1 MDCSSGMAKRAAYP
15 LEGISSAPVAVT
27 HVRSLTMT
35 SLRRTQEPPANGG
48 SSGREA
54 TLRSVRSEL
63 KSAAQFCAQ
72 HRLDQVSGKVRPRQG
87 SDTPRSRVQ
96 ENVEDPQGARSP
108 EQKNQTSG
116 AATLQSNGVLSA
128 SKSLRGQNPRL
139 RNGTGTR
146 LFQQREPSNAA
157 EKARGAS
164 PPSASPRVTAA
175 HSPKRKPSASL
186 VVQVRP
192 RSGSFSHGAGAL
204 ISTGAGAMTSPGR
217 KATVRQTSAGAAVRK
232 RSGPTVTA
240 ATLEI
245 PVPLV
250 EEEYAAGTSQAV
262 LTAAFDESNAVMSF
276 EEAEEWAVRRKAPLR
291 MQIWWRRGGPSVCVS
306 GMHENPITSMALCH
320 GVRTQSSETTTSD
333 TANSTGA
340 EMEWLATSGRRQ
352 VFVWRLDRLQ
362 KAVNETLAAQES
374 GEDLGPLQE
383 FVRAITPE
391 GVVALPQA
399 KMSKCCASV
408 WTYAGRQP
416 VPPEGSV
423 QCRSSPRGHCVV
435 ASTRDPQNLGQVV
448 VYLVTKQME
457 VVKLQIMGWSDPLCD
472 LVIGDIVPPAPDC
485 RLSSD
490 RVVVWF
496 SGVGAK
502 LYSFEVSCREKE
514 QPRRLVSHVN
524 LLPNNPVSCLSGS
537 AKGLCRCYVGCKMA
551 TVQIMEWPDDAVSKA
566 NHLGKIQIPGCKST
580 ASTGGLLQISW
591 MPEETNILCIASV
604 KCDDRRAS
612 KPLSNIAAKETKDAM
627 KETRR
632 PSLTNERGSPMTT
645 PRGGTVRRK
654 PLNGAGG
661 FTRPVSSRGESNT
674 GTPATVE
681 GRKESR
687 RMVSGPAARGG
698 KTIPMARTLKR
709 NPRFPN
715 KVSTLDEVIPTTS
728 EGELQARIERVPSP
742 ATQRHRS
749 VEASHVPSARNSQDG
764 TPVVEEE
771 WAAKVA
777 RYQQH
782 QTWAPAPGSSTPLWR
797 LQANPL
803 GHTTSN
809 SISYV
814 AAARTVQNAP
824 NAYPSSHSATA
835 APQSIQG
842 LSSWPTVWVPQAVPA
857 TPLTRHSMGQTLIS
871 GAVNAPVN
879 AQAVIHRV
887 PAGPQAFLHRWP
899 FP

>member
-1 MDCSSGMAKRAAYP
+1 M
-15 LEGISSAPVAVT
+15 
-27 HVRSLTMT
+27 
-35 SLRRTQEPPANGG
+35 
-48 SSGREA
+48 
-54 TLRSVRSEL
+54 
-63 KSAAQFCAQ
+63 
-72 HRLDQVSGKVRPRQG
+72 
-87 SDTPRSRVQ
+87 
-96 ENVEDPQGARSP
+96 
-108 EQKNQTSG
+108 
-116 AATLQSNGVLSA
+116 
-128 SKSLRGQNPRL
+128 
-139 RNGTGTR
+139 
-146 LFQQREPSNAA
+146 
-157 EKARGAS
+157 
-164 PPSASPRVTAA
+164 
-175 HSPKRKPSASL
+175 
-186 VVQVRP
+186 
-192 RSGSFSHGAGAL
+192 
-204 ISTGAGAMTSPGR
+204 
-217 KATVRQTSAGAAVRK
+217 
-232 RSGPTVTA
+232 
-240 ATLEI
+240 
-245 PVPLV
+245 
-250 EEEYAAGTSQAV
+250 
-262 LTAAFDESNAVMSF
+262 
-276 EEAEEWAVRRKAPLR
+276 
-291 MQIWWRRGGPSVCVS
+291 
-306 GMHENPITSMALCH
+306 
-320 GVRTQSSETTTSD
+320 
-333 TANSTGA
+333 
-340 EMEWLATSGRRQ
+340 
-352 VFVWRLDRLQ
+352 
-362 KAVNETLAAQES
+362 
-374 GEDLGPLQE
+374 
-383 FVRAITPE
+383 
-391 GVVALPQA
+391 
-399 KMSKCCASV
+399 
-408 WTYAGRQP
+408 
-416 VPPEGSV
+416 
-423 QCRSSPRGHCVV
+423 

-566 NHLGKIQIPGCKST
+566 NHLGKIQIPGEDATVQCMRSMLRGDEEVLAIMLENKAVYLQAVLSEYEKDVCNGGPVLAVSLASVPRVLTNMIGMANGCKST